1 MRRWLK
7 IAGYCLLALLLLV
20 VAAIPALVGIRPIIG
35 PRARPLTER
44 TFERTPERVERGRYL
59 ASSVSGCLFCHS
71 EVDWQSPGFPVK
83 PGTEG
88 GGRSFAD
95 EGVPFL
101 SAPNLTPDP
110 ETGAGTW
117 SDDMLARAIREGI
130 SHDGRSLFPM
140 MPYPQY
146 KYMSDEDVASIVAY
160 SANAEAVAQ
169 HATANGAFPFRSA
182 GSSMGRPSRSPS
194 RLPRPIEPIRSPTAT
209 TWYVCRC
216 AGIATPRWTPRAR

>member
-20 VAAIPALVGIRPIIG
+20 VAAIPAVVGIRPIIG

-44 TFERTPERVERGRYL
+44 TIERTPERVERGRYL

-95 EGVPFL
+95 EG
-101 SAPNLTPDP
+101 APVSLVAEPD
-110 ETGAGTW
+110 AG
-117 SDDMLARAIREGI
+117 
-130 SHDGRSLFPM
+130 P
-140 MPYPQY
+140 
-146 KYMSDEDVASIVAY
+146 
-160 SANAEAVAQ
+160 
-169 HATANGAFPFRSA
+169 
-182 GSSMGRPSRSPS
+182 
-194 RLPRPIEPIRSPTAT
+194 
-209 TWYVCRC
+209 
-216 AGIATPRWTPRAR
+216 